1 MNFTDSQKMLLLTKQ
16 AGIFCEPF
24 IMETKRRL
32 RYEREAACVQKMS
45 ARTEE

>member
-1 MNFTDSQKMLLLTKQ
+1 MNELYRFTENAASDKTDRYFLL
-16 AGIFCEPF
+16 IF

-45 ARTEE
+45 ARTE